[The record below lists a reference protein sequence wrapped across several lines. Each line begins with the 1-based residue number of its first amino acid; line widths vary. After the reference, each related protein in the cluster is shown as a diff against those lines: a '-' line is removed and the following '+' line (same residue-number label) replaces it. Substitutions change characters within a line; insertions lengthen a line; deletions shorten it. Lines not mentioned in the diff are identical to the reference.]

1 MVVLF
6 LTALFSVKDLVVEY
20 SVYGRW
26 SSEDVDGI
34 LSAYEGK
41 SLVFVDAEEIK
52 KEISSKTPFIVERV
66 EKEYPSSIRVV
77 LSSRQE
83 RYAVERADGGYYILD
98 EIFTVCDERE
108 EIKNS
113 ADMLDNIL
121 LEFVNIDV
129 GGLAVKTRVDLT
141 ENTAFAIVNAFTGEI
156 NSPRDHIISV
166 TVEDKGYGNYYL
178 TAVMREGVS
187 IEIRKAGDR
196 IAEKSAAALEKYFAL
211 ADKDKLSGKVICF
224 EADGGDIIAQY
235 E

>member
-121 LEFVNIDV
+121 L
-129 GGLAVKTRVDLT
+129 
-141 ENTAFAIVNAFTGEI
+141 
-156 NSPRDHIISV
+156 
-166 TVEDKGYGNYYL
+166 
-178 TAVMREGVS
+178 
-187 IEIRKAGDR
+187 
-196 IAEKSAAALEKYFAL
+196 
-211 ADKDKLSGKVICF
+211 
-224 EADGGDIIAQY
+224 
-235 E
+235 